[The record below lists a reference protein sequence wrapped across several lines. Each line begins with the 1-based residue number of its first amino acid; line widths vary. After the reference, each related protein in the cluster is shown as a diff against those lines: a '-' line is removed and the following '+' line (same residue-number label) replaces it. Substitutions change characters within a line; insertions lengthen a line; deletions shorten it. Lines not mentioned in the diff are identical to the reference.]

1 MMFLHRKMG
10 LLLMVRSIRN
20 GNNVKS
26 SQAQCDS
33 LSVARF
39 HRKSGCRGFTLIELM
54 IVVSIIGILAAI
66 AVPNYQWSVIKARE
80 AVLRETLYNF
90 RTTLD
95 QYYAD
100 QGKYPDSLEDLKAKQ
115 YMRDIPKDPF
125 TGSNTTWETVSPPA
139 DIQSSSGSQSS
150 SSFSD
155 MSNFR
160 LGQTQSTGPGNV
172 YDVHSGSDKISP
184 TTNTPYKEW

>member
-1 MMFLHRKMG
+1 M
-10 LLLMVRSIRN
+10 N
-20 GNNVKS
+20 GNDVNNSNKLYNCHS
-26 SQAQCDS
+26 TGT
-33 LSVARF
+33 ARCNPG
-39 HRKSGCRGFTLIELM
+39 RRGFTLVELM

-95 QYYAD
+95 QFYAD
-100 QGKYPDSLEDLKAKQ
+100 QGKYPDSLDDLKSKQ

-125 TGSNTTWETVSPPA
+125 TNSNTTWETVDPPPPPSSGGGSG
-139 DIQSSSGSQSS
+139 SSSGG
-150 SSFSD
+150 
-155 MSNFR
+155 SNDI
-160 LGQTQSTGPGNV
+160 GKV
-172 YDVHSGSDKISP
+172 YDVKSGSDKISP